1 MQAACRTVVV
11 GTPTVELTTCPFAS
25 VARYSG
31 ETTPARVQRDRPT
44 PRWPA
49 PLRSR
54 SLSPWCSRVSLG
66 DASLGPALRPRAEL
80 WQRPVSESGRLCR
93 GTGPRRGHPP
103 RERHRSRR
111 GPLLLAL
118 RVLCALLSYSA
129 RNCLYSA
136 PSAAFVAEPNSRAIP
151 PNIGWNASS
160 FSTTTVS
167 NFPSRF
173 LRVIFLSRTPFVT
186 SM

>member
-11 GTPTVELTTCPFAS
+11 VVTPTVELTTCPFAS

-80 WQRPVSESGRLCR
+80 WQRPVSESGRLR
-93 GTGPRRGHPP
+93 HGDGDSEGGNRWVLLFLYPSWDRAPLDVLGEPP
-103 RERHRSRR
+103 VST
-111 GPLLLAL
+111 L
-118 RVLCALLSYSA
+118 RQRC
-129 RNCLYSA
+129 
-136 PSAAFVAEPNSRAIP
+136 
-151 PNIGWNASS
+151 
-160 FSTTTVS
+160 VS
-167 NFPSRF
+167 P
-173 LRVIFLSRTPFVT
+173 T
-186 SM
+186 S